1 MNKYLIT
8 MMVVVLSTA
17 AIAQK
22 KELKSAQSAID
33 TGDFSSAKGAL
44 TQAEALKSA
53 MDDKTL
59 AKYYFLNGLALAS
72 NGTASNADMK
82 AALASFDEMKTVES
96 RIGKSTYSSQVM
108 ESTQSMKRSLAD
120 RAQVAL
126 ENEDYTSS
134 SENFEFIF
142 RLQPT
147 DTLYLYNAAVLATQA
162 KAYPRALGLYD
173 ELTKLGFTGVATEY
187 SAVNAETGEEVLFES
202 EFMRDISVKAGT
214 HTDPKVTTT
223 KSKVGDI
230 ARNIAVIYIEL
241 NDNEKAI
248 QAIEEAKRIYP
259 DDFSLIV
266 TEANIMYQIGDMAAY
281 EKLISKALELQP
293 DNVHLIFNLGV
304 VSSDNGQDE
313 RAMEFY
319 LQALKVDPS
328 YNNARMNISALYFD
342 KVEAIVETM
351 NSLGNSRAD
360 NAKYDKLN
368 LEKNEI
374 YKQIIPYLED
384 FLTYDSDN
392 LDVNKTL
399 MNIYSAL
406 GDYNKVDEFKAKIE
420 KLEDN

>member
-33 TGDFSSAKGAL
+33 AGDFSSAKGAL

-248 QAIEEAKRIYP
+248 QAIEEAKRIRRTRKGKT
-259 DDFSLIV
+259 V
-266 TEANIMYQIGDMAAY
+266 
-281 EKLISKALELQP
+281 KK
-293 DNVHLIFNLGV
+293 
-304 VSSDNGQDE
+304 
-313 RAMEFY
+313 
-319 LQALKVDPS
+319 DP
-328 YNNARMNISALYFD
+328 I
-342 KVEAIVETM
+342 
-351 NSLGNSRAD
+351 
-360 NAKYDKLN
+360 
-368 LEKNEI
+368 
-374 YKQIIPYLED
+374 
-384 FLTYDSDN
+384 
-392 LDVNKTL
+392 
-399 MNIYSAL
+399 
-406 GDYNKVDEFKAKIE
+406 
-420 KLEDN
+420 

>member
-1 MNKYLIT
+1 
-8 MMVVVLSTA
+8 
-17 AIAQK
+17 
-22 KELKSAQSAID
+22 
-33 TGDFSSAKGAL
+33 
-44 TQAEALKSA
+44 
-53 MDDKTL
+53 
-59 AKYYFLNGLALAS
+59 
-72 NGTASNADMK
+72 
-82 AALASFDEMKTVES
+82 
-96 RIGKSTYSSQVM
+96 
-108 ESTQSMKRSLAD
+108 
-120 RAQVAL
+120 
-126 ENEDYTSS
+126 
-134 SENFEFIF
+134 
-142 RLQPT
+142 
-147 DTLYLYNAAVLATQA
+147 
-162 KAYPRALGLYD
+162 
-173 ELTKLGFTGVATEY
+173 
-187 SAVNAETGEEVLFES
+187 
-202 EFMRDISVKAGT
+202 
-214 HTDPKVTTT
+214 
-223 KSKVGDI
+223 
-230 ARNIAVIYIEL
+230 
-241 NDNEKAI
+241 
-248 QAIEEAKRIYP
+248 
-259 DDFSLIV
+259 
-266 TEANIMYQIGDMAAY
+266 MAAY

-293 DNVHLIFNLGV
+293 DNVDLIFNLGV

-406 GDYNKVDEFKAKIE
+406 GDYNKVDVFKAKIE